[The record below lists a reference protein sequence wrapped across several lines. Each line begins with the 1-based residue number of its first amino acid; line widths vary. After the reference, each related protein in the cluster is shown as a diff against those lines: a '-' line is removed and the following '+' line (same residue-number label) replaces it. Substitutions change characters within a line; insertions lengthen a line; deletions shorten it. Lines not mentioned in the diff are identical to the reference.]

1 MERVLAGESLTV
13 TRAGTPVAELR
24 PVRRP
29 GLDRETLL
37 ERWRRLP
44 AVDPVAFRRAIDA
57 VLDPGDF
64 LGIDDL
70 EVVAVPHP
78 DGLGP

>member
-1 MERVLAGESLTV
+1 MGTVSIRDLRNQGGKVIERVLAGESLTV

-37 ERWRRLP
+37 RRWRRVP
-44 AVDPVAFRRAIDA
+44 PIDPEALRRDIDS
-57 VLDPGDF
+57 VLDPS
-64 LGIDDL
+64 L
-70 EVVAVPHP
+70 
-78 DGLGP
+78 

>member
-1 MERVLAGESLTV
+1 MSTVSIRDLRNQGGKVVERVLAGESLTV

-37 ERWRRLP
+37 RRWRQVP
-44 AVDPVAFRRAIDA
+44 AIDPEA
-57 VLDPGDF
+57 LRRDIDTVLDSS
-64 LGIDDL
+64 L
-70 EVVAVPHP
+70 
-78 DGLGP
+78 

>member
-1 MERVLAGESLTV
+1 MSTVTIRELRNRGGEVVQRVLAGESLTV

-37 ERWRRLP
+37 SRWRRVP
-44 AVDPVAFRRAIDA
+44 PVDPLAFRRDIDA
-57 VLDPGDF
+57 VMDPS
-64 LGIDDL
+64 L
-70 EVVAVPHP
+70 
-78 DGLGP
+78 